1 MAIRRTNN
9 IDLLQGTLDL
19 LVLEQLRWGP
29 SHGYGISLALRTHSA
44 DLLQVDAGSLY
55 PALHRLE
62 RQKLVKA
69 QWEISERK
77 QRTRVYRLTPVG
89 RKHLAGERSRW
100 EQMSAAI
107 ASVLNRVKET
117 ES

>member
-1 MAIRRTNN
+1 M
-9 IDLLQGTLDL
+9 
-19 LVLEQLRWGP
+19 
-29 SHGYGISLALRTHSA
+29 
-44 DLLQVDAGSLY
+44 
-55 PALHRLE
+55 
-62 RQKLVKA
+62 
-69 QWEISERK
+69 SERK
-77 QRTRVYRLTPVG
+77 QRTRVYRLTPAG